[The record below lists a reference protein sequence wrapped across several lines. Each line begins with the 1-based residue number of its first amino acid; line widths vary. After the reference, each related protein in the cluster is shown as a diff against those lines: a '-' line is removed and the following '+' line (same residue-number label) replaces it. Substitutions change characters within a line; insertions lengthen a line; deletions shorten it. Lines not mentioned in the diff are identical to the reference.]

1 MEAGSSG
8 GAAWVAVALVSL
20 STLGGAWM
28 ARRHARRV
36 TVWLAIASALMLVT
50 ALIDLLPDA
59 WRESVEK
66 GVPLWAM
73 GVSISVGF
81 VVVTYF
87 TRKEHAQVSGPGAR
101 HAPGLHRRV
110 REWAGAALFGGLG
123 TAAALT
129 VHRAIEGAT
138 LALSASA
145 VVVIALVVHSASEGL
160 AMVALLDMA
169 GQPLAP
175 LLAVACVSPV
185 VGMVIGTVSP
195 LPGQVVPILL
205 GVATGILLRTAVLGV
220 RLAASRHEDRRVPRR
235 HVLTAAGV
243 AATVALAISAVQWL
257 PGQPNLSDKQVLGR
271 VIARPRTVPSPF
283 PSPAPTP
290 TLFPLRDRR
299 HLRAAFASGAL
310 TLAQVFA
317 RTDRLTLRTRVAWLL
332 DGHPGYDHDH
342 IADLLHSNDIKPD
355 HTVGDLNGRQRASL
369 LAKLS

>member
-1 MEAGSSG
+1 M
-8 GAAWVAVALVSL
+8 AWVAVALVSL

-28 ARRHARRV
+28 ARRHSRRV

-73 GVSISVGF
+73 GVSIAVGF

-169 GQPLAP
+169 GQRLAP

-185 VGMVIGTVSP
+185 VGMVIGTLSP
-195 LPGQVVPILL
+195 VPGQVVPILL
-205 GVATGILLRTAVLGV
+205 AVATGILLRTAILGV

-243 AATVALAISAVQWL
+243 AATVALAISALQWI
-257 PGQPNLSDKQVLGR
+257 PGQPNLAEKQVLGR
-271 VIARPRTVPSPF
+271 VMARPRTVPTPLR
-283 PSPAPTP
+283 PSPTP
-290 TLFPLRDRR
+290 FPLRDRR
-299 HLRAAFASGAL
+299 QLRAAFASGAL
-310 TLAQVFA
+310 SLAQVFA

-332 DGHPGYDHDH
+332 DGHPGYHHDH
-342 IADLLHSNDIKPD
+342 IADLLHVNGITPD
-355 HTVGDLNGRQRASL
+355 HTVGDLNERQRARL